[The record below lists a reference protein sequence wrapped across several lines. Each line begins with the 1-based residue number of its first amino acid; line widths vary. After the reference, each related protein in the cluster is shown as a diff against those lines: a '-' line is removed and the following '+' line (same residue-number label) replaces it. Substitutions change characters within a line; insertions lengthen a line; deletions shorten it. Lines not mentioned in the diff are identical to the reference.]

1 MTKNTEKNYLQDVA
15 GSRSQAGNKDTAY
28 NLTFD
33 SLTGFPIKSGVFLAR
48 TPEQV
53 SFDRLLDGG
62 NKQNG
67 GAQSPT
73 STISFEANFLQPT
86 INSWRSRA
94 FSMFV
99 NLTGIVTNANAS
111 FNLSQFLPP
120 NLPKTEDLQVFS
132 YIPDAEAFERR
143 ASRRASSPS
152 RLWWPGR

>member
-1 MTKNTEKNYLQDVA
+1 MTKNTEKNYLQDAAVN
-15 GSRSQAGNKDTAY
+15 RSQAGNNDPAY

-67 GAQSPT
+67 GPQSPT

-94 FSMFV
+94 FSMLE
-99 NLTGIVTNANAS
+99 NLADRVTNVNAS
-111 FNLSQFLPP
+111 FDLNQFLPP
-120 NLPKTEDLQVFS
+120 NLPKPEDVQVFPYS
-132 YIPDAEAFERR
+132 PDADAFERR
-143 ASRRASSPS
+143 ASRRAGS
-152 RLWWPGR
+152 RTILWWPGR

>member
-1 MTKNTEKNYLQDVA
+1 MAKNTEKNYLPDVA
-15 GSRSQAGNKDTAY
+15 GNRSQAGNKDTAY

-48 TPEQV
+48 TPQKV

-67 GAQSPT
+67 GAQSPA

-94 FSMFV
+94 FSLLG
-99 NLTGIVTNANAS
+99 NLTDRVTNVNAS
-111 FNLSQFLPP
+111 FDLNQFLPP
-120 NLPKTEDLQVFS
+120 NLPKTEDLQVFAD
-132 YIPDAEAFERR
+132 IPDAEAFERR
-143 ASRRASSPS
+143 ASRRASFGIGV
-152 RLWWPGR
+152 RWPGR